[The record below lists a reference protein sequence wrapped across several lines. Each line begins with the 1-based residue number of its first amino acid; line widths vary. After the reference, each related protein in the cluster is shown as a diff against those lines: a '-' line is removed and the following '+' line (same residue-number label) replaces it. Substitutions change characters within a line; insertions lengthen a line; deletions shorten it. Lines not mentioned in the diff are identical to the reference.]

1 MKSQYDIL
9 TNSSDT
15 RSAMDTYN
23 TPPNGIDYDP
33 DLLYG
38 GEAMPRPQQRQRTT
52 VRRDSR
58 DDDMQPAVQP
68 RTRRRRDTADTSA
81 AREEIQRR
89 DRQRRQ
95 RETNERLEEA
105 RRIEAAEKARRDE
118 LMAER
123 EAERQIRRSERA
135 ADKARRQA
143 EKAAQRK
150 ERKPLRETAFVRFF
164 MHRRTHAFFGTV
176 LIAVAVYILIA
187 AISFLRAGTPDQSA
201 VAAHSVDQLASGATP
216 VENTSGV
223 IGAVVA
229 QYIFAQGLG
238 LGSFVSIIYLVMLGL
253 GLMGVRKINFWSAT
267 FKALLVAIV
276 ISVVGGFFALWTDS
290 EFLIGGVHGRF
301 VNEFL
306 IRHIQWVGAALVSLV
321 LISAVIFLYLND
333 FIEIYRRYRD
343 MKKARHERAEQIRL
357 EREEEQAR
365 VVAAMQNSSLEGD
378 AEDEQAPVRQTGS
391 VAPVALGFDDSI
403 PETDEFAITPGE
415 QPAAQ
420 SAAAAAEIQE
430 PETDMATV
438 ANIADE
444 IEPSVEK
451 GIKEEPVSRQAEA
464 DPQPQGVAAAEK
476 TIAVPVEKN
485 TAAPAEAE
493 LTVVANKIEAV
504 EHVGPE
510 TLFDPTAELS
520 HYTRP
525 GLDLLNI
532 LPQKESVVDIREL
545 ENKKISIIEALAKF
559 NITIDKLEATVGP
572 TVTLYEF
579 VPGDGVKI
587 ASIKQRNVDLALK
600 LKAIGIRIIA
610 PMPGKGT
617 VGIEVPNRDP
627 QTVSIHSVLSSK
639 AFQECDYELPMAMGA
654 TISNKI
660 YIADL
665 TKMPHL
671 LIAGATGQGKS
682 VGLNTI
688 IASLIYKKHPAEL
701 KFVLI
706 DPKMVE
712 FSNYACLENHFL
724 AQLPDEEEAVV
735 TNPENALRTL
745 NSLCVEMDQR
755 YDLLKSAGEV
765 KVTNYNKL
773 FINKKLNPEKGHR
786 YLPYI
791 VVIIDEFADLIMT
804 QGKAI
809 ETPIARIAQKAR
821 AVGIHMIIAT
831 QRPSTNVIT
840 GLIKANFPGRI
851 AFRVTQMVDSRTIL
865 DCNGANELIGRGD
878 MIFSRD
884 GIMDRVQCA
893 FIDTP
898 EVKRM
903 CAFIS
908 NQPGFEH
915 PYFLPIPD
923 QTDNDA
929 SQTTRSGSLTDRDP
943 LFSEAAEIVVS
954 TGKAST
960 SWIQRRLSV
969 GYVRAG
975 KIMDQLECA
984 GIVGPG
990 KGSAPRDI
998 LVDSLQLGSIIN
1010 DRD

>member
-1 MKSQYDIL
+1 MKSQYDIF

-15 RSAMDTYN
+15 KSAMDTYN

-38 GEAMPRPQQRQRTT
+38 GEAMLRPQQRQRAA

-58 DDDMQPAVQP
+58 DDDMQPAAQP
-68 RTRRRRDTADTSA
+68 RTRRRRDTADSSA
-81 AREEIQRR
+81 TREEIQRR

-143 EKAAQRK
+143 ERAAQRK
-150 ERKPLRETAFVRFF
+150 ERKPLSETAFVRFF

-216 VENTSGV
+216 VENRSGV

-290 EFLIGGVHGRF
+290 EFLIGGVHGRY

-333 FIEIYRRYRD
+333 FIEIYRRYRN
-343 MKKARHERAEQIRL
+343 MKKARHERAEQIRM

-365 VVAAMQNSSLEGD
+365 VIAAMKNSSLEGD
-378 AEDEQAPVRQTGS
+378 AEDEQKPVHQTES
-391 VAPVALGFDDSI
+391 VTPVALGFDDSI
-403 PETDEFAITPGE
+403 PETDEYAITPGE
-415 QPAAQ
+415 QPATP
-420 SAAAAAEIQE
+420 AAALTAETPAEIPPDE
-430 PETDMATV
+430 PAIEAPATEAKTASVAEYVEPAADKTTEAPAEKATV
-438 ANIADE
+438 
-444 IEPSVEK
+444 S
-451 GIKEEPVSRQAEA
+451 S
-464 DPQPQGVAAAEK
+464 AEK
-476 TIAVPVEKN
+476 ATV
-485 TAAPAEAE
+485 TPAEAE

-532 LPQKESVVDIREL
+532 LPQKESIVDIREL
-545 ENKKISIIEALAKF
+545 ENKKTSIIEALAKF

-929 SQTTRSGSLTDRDP
+929 SQGARSGSLTDRDP
-943 LFSEAAEIVVS
+943 LFNEAAEIVVS

-1010 DRD
+1010 ERD

>member
-1 MKSQYDIL
+1 MKSQYDIF

-15 RSAMDTYN
+15 KSAMDTYN

-38 GEAMPRPQQRQRTT
+38 GEAMLRPQQRQRAA

-58 DDDMQPAVQP
+58 DDDMQPAAQP
-68 RTRRRRDTADTSA
+68 RTRRRRDTADSSVT
-81 AREEIQRR
+81 REEIQRR

-143 EKAAQRK
+143 ERAAQRK
-150 ERKPLRETAFVRFF
+150 ERKPLSETAFVRFF

-253 GLMGVRKINFWSAT
+253 GLMGVRKINFWSST

-290 EFLIGGVHGRF
+290 EFLIGGVHGRY

-343 MKKARHERAEQIRL
+343 MKKARHERAEQIRM

-365 VVAAMQNSSLEGD
+365 VVAAMKNSSLEGD
-378 AEDEQAPVRQTGS
+378 AEDEQKPVHQTES
-391 VAPVALGFDDSI
+391 VTPVALGFDDSI
-403 PETDEFAITPGE
+403 PETDEYAITPGE
-415 QPAAQ
+415 QPATP
-420 SAAAAAEIQE
+420 AAALTAETPAEIPPAE
-430 PETDMATV
+430 PAIETPATEAKTASVTEYVEPATDITTEAPAEKATV
-438 ANIADE
+438 
-444 IEPSVEK
+444 S
-451 GIKEEPVSRQAEA
+451 S
-464 DPQPQGVAAAEK
+464 AEK
-476 TIAVPVEKN
+476 APV
-485 TAAPAEAE
+485 APAEAE
-493 LTVVANKIEAV
+493 LTVVANKIETV

-532 LPQKESVVDIREL
+532 LPQKESIVDIREL
-545 ENKKISIIEALAKF
+545 ENKKTSIIEALAKF

-929 SQTTRSGSLTDRDP
+929 SQGARSGSLTDRDP
-943 LFSEAAEIVVS
+943 LFNEAAEIVVS

-1010 DRD
+1010 ERD

>member
-1 MKSQYDIL
+1 MKSQYDIF

-15 RSAMDTYN
+15 KSAMDTYN

-38 GEAMPRPQQRQRTT
+38 GEAMLRPQQRQRAA

-58 DDDMQPAVQP
+58 DDDMQPAAQP
-68 RTRRRRDTADTSA
+68 RTRRRRDTADSTA
-81 AREEIQRR
+81 TREEIQRR

-143 EKAAQRK
+143 ERAAQRK
-150 ERKPLRETAFVRFF
+150 ERKPLSETAFVRFF

-216 VENTSGV
+216 VENRSGV

-290 EFLIGGVHGRF
+290 EFLIGGVHGRY

-343 MKKARHERAEQIRL
+343 MKKARHERAEQIRM

-365 VVAAMQNSSLEGD
+365 VVAAMKNSSLEGD
-378 AEDEQAPVRQTGS
+378 AEDEQKPVHQTES
-391 VAPVALGFDDSI
+391 VTPVALGFDDSI
-403 PETDEFAITPGE
+403 PETDEYAITPGE
-415 QPAAQ
+415 QPATP
-420 SAAAAAEIQE
+420 AATLTAETPAEIPPAE
-430 PETDMATV
+430 PAIETPATEAKTASVAEYVEPTTDKTTEAPAEKATV
-438 ANIADE
+438 
-444 IEPSVEK
+444 S
-451 GIKEEPVSRQAEA
+451 S
-464 DPQPQGVAAAEK
+464 AEK
-476 TIAVPVEKN
+476 ATV
-485 TAAPAEAE
+485 TPAEAE

-545 ENKKISIIEALAKF
+545 ENKKTSIIEALAKF

-929 SQTTRSGSLTDRDP
+929 SQGARSGSLTDRDP
-943 LFSEAAEIVVS
+943 LFNEAAEIVVS

-1010 DRD
+1010 ERD